1 MAFPG
6 QWTAGQR
13 IGSMMWV
20 HWFFI
25 NRWSHRW
32 PLDTKVLLN
41 TFYLCCRRTHVMSHK
56 LWYESLG
63 HRVVTKLWNYFF
75 ISCIFPLFDQVQSPA
90 WLDTEHIRP
99 LTQMWVAM
107 RSISYTHLA
116 VLTLNKLNTQ
126 PIVTTTTRCYCGSW
140 RKAEIHGSEYLP
152 KGKKIL
158 SLVNNKPLF

>member
-75 ISCIFPLFDQVQSPA
+75 YFLYFPFVWP
-90 WLDTEHIRP
+90 
-99 LTQMWVAM
+99 
-107 RSISYTHLA
+107 
-116 VLTLNKLNTQ
+116 
-126 PIVTTTTRCYCGSW
+126 GSV
-140 RKAEIHGSEYLP
+140 S
-152 KGKKIL
+152 
-158 SLVNNKPLF
+158 SLVGYWTHQTTDSDVGSYEIRAKAYRGSIKSVWGTARDMKKVEKQFTVCSWVQPPQFLCLSPLLNY